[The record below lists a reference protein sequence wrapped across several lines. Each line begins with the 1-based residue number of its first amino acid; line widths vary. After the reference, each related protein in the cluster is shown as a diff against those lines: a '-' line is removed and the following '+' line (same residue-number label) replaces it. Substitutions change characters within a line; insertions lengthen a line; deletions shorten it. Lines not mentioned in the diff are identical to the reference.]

1 MSNIITV
8 ENISKSYRL
17 GAKQQNTTLRDSII
31 STLKSPFA
39 KSNKD
44 DDSILWALKE
54 INFEIKRGETVGIIG
69 HNGAGKSTLLKILS
83 RITKP
88 TKGEALLKG
97 RVGSLLEVGTGF
109 HAELTGRENI
119 FLNGAILGMRREE
132 ILKKFDEIVAFAE
145 VEKFLDTPVKFYSSG
160 MYMRLAFAVAA
171 HLEPEILI
179 VDEVLAVGD
188 ITFQRKCLNKMKDV
202 GEHGRTVLFVSHN
215 MQAVARL
222 CTRGILLREGQISAD
237 GTMNNVINAYLKSDS
252 GTAALREWKDEKTAP
267 GNAIARLVRTRVC
280 DDEGN
285 TKETIDIRKQ
295 IVVEMT
301 YDVLASDKVLVPN
314 FHFYNEDGTC
324 VFISHN
330 MEKEWRY
337 TPRPVG
343 RYISKLF
350 VPGNFLAEGRF
361 LITVALSTY
370 LPLEV
375 HFVDRD
381 SVSFT
386 VIDNLDGDTARG
398 DYAGH
403 LPGIVRPLL
412 EWETE
417 REDI

>member
-1 MSNIITV
+1 MQNIITA
-8 ENISKSYRL
+8 ENISKCYRL
-17 GAKQQNTTLRDSII
+17 GAKQQNSTLRDAIV
-31 STLKSPFA
+31 STLKSPFTN
-39 KSNKD
+39 SNKKE
-44 DDSILWALKE
+44 DSILWALKDVS
-54 INFEIKRGETVGIIG
+54 FEIKRGETVGIIG

-88 TKGEALLKG
+88 TKGWARLKG
-97 RVGSLLEVGTGF
+97 RVGSLLEIGTGF

-119 FLNGAILGMRREE
+119 FLNGAVLGMRREE

-215 MQAVARL
+215 TQAISRL
-222 CTRGILLREGQISAD
+222 CNRGILLSEGKIIAD
-237 GTMNNVINAYLKSDS
+237 GAITQVINAYLKSDA
-252 GTAALREWKDEKTAP
+252 GTAALREWKDEKKAP
-267 GNAIARLVRTRVC
+267 RNEIARLMRARVC
-280 DDEGN
+280 DENGN
-285 TKETIDIRKQ
+285 TSDTHDIRNQ
-295 IVVEMT
+295 VCVEMT
-301 YDVLASDKVLVPN
+301 YQVLTPHKALVPN
-314 FHFYNEDGTC
+314 FHFYNEDGVC

-343 RYISKLF
+343 QYTSRLF
-350 VPGNFLAEGRF
+350 IPGNFLAEGR
-361 LITVALSTY
+361 LLVTVALSTY
-370 LPLEV
+370 QPFEV

-381 SVSFT
+381 TVSFT

-412 EWETE
+412 DWKTVKEH
-417 REDI
+417 D